1 MKSGKGK
8 TGRGKGT
15 ESLKIVG
22 KLLHKGLEINNA
34 IVSVSLPMTHITGL
48 RSVCWL
54 FLSQEKVLTFKQKQG
69 SHAMQSL
76 AVLFRGQD
84 GVSVELY

>member
-34 IVSVSLPMTHITGL
+34 IVSVSLPMTHIREGWRRQVL
-48 RSVCWL
+48 RTSKSL
-54 FLSQEKVLTFKQKQG
+54 VLN
-69 SHAMQSL
+69 
-76 AVLFRGQD
+76 R
-84 GVSVELY
+84 

>member
-34 IVSVSLPMTHITGL
+34 VVSVSLPMTHITGL

-54 FLSQEKVLTFKQKQG
+54 FLSQEKVFTFQQKQG

-76 AVLFRGQD
+76 AVLFTGQD